1 MEYVIATT
9 VSTDEVHLADGTVFE
24 NQPGSA
30 GFYALAGMRVF
41 TDRVAVCG
49 GIGPEYLPR
58 HEKWYRENG
67 ISTKGLLLRSH
78 LSPTIVI
85 HYFPD
90 GSRVDEPN
98 IGLSEFRAL
107 DPSVDEVFDCCG
119 QDTKGVYV
127 FKAVERDYLDALIGG
142 KLRFGYRLMWEIS
155 EDACRPE
162 HIDVI
167 EAYLKEIDVFSIN
180 RGEAKLLYGTE
191 DEAEAEKRLL
201 KASPNWVF
209 FRRGAEGA
217 HLLADGRVYDCPSV
231 PGVRAVDTT
240 GGGNSSSAAVLYGC
254 CEGYGPQMAG
264 CMGSAAAA
272 VIIGQFGVPDVFT
285 EGMRVQAFDRANRCR
300 KLGTSGAGELQEGK
314 SMLQSAP
321 CQGADREKEEL

>member
-30 GFYALAGMRVF
+30 GFYALAGIRVF

-58 HEKWYRENG
+58 HERWYRDNRV
-67 ISTKGLLLRSH
+67 STEGLVLRSD

-85 HYFPD
+85 HYYPD
-90 GSRVDEPN
+90 GSRTDDPN
-98 IGLSEFRAL
+98 IGLQEFRAL
-107 DPSVDEVFDCCG
+107 DPSPDEVFQCCD
-119 QDTKGVYV
+119 QNTKGVYV

-142 KLRFGYRLMWEIS
+142 KLRFGYKLMWEIS
-155 EDACRPE
+155 ADACKPE
-162 HIDVI
+162 NIDVI
-167 EAYLKEIDVFSIN
+167 ESYLKDIDVFSIN

-191 DEAEAEKRLL
+191 DEKEAERRLL
-201 KASPNWVF
+201 AASPNWIF

-217 HLLADGRVYDCPSV
+217 HMLVGGKSYPCPSI
-231 PGVRAVDTT
+231 PGIPVVDTT
-240 GGGNSSSAAVLYGC
+240 GGGNSSSAAVLYAC
-254 CEGYGPQMAG
+254 CEGYDPQMAG

-272 VIIGQFGVPDVFT
+272 EMIAQFGVPELFT
-285 EGMRVQAFDRANRCR
+285 KEMTERAMARANAC
-300 KLGTSGAGELQEGK
+300 KEGI
-314 SMLQSAP
+314 
-321 CQGADREKEEL
+321 